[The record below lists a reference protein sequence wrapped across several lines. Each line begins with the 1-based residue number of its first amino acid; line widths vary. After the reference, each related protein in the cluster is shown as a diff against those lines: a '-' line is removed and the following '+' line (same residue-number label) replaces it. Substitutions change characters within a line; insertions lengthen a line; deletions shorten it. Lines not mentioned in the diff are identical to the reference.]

1 LAEGLGRVLRDRVVL
16 ERMGEA
22 GRKTAL
28 SYSWPSVAEK
38 IESVYENATRIRIDG
53 SGATN
58 T

>member
-1 LAEGLGRVLRDRVVL
+1 VLRDRVVL

-28 SYSWPSVAEK
+28 AYSWPSVAER
-38 IESVYENATRIRIDG
+38 IESVYENAARTKFDR
-53 SGATN
+53 GAGTN